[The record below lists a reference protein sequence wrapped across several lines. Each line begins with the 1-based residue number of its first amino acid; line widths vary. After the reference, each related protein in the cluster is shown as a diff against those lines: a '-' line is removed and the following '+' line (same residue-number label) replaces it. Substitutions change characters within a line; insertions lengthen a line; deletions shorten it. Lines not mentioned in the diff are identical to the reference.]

1 VKSVVVSAEEM
12 ASPVQKISSRVRESA
27 EIAGQAATRAERN
40 GGVMKLSEAAKRI
53 GDVILLTASDTSKE
67 ELFYFIEKSRDDIKF
82 VVVRNALDG

>member
-1 VKSVVVSAEEM
+1 M